1 MNIKKQCHPVSI
13 SPSWE
18 AQLLEPSLQKFRTR
32 QKVSDEDS
40 QVIIIIEILW
50 VQGPVLSIWEAV
62 VKKAR
67 VLTFQDGEMQ

>member
-1 MNIKKQCHPVSI
+1 M
-13 SPSWE
+13 
-18 AQLLEPSLQKFRTR
+18 EPSLQKFRTR